1 MPTIIELA
9 KHAGV
14 SKTTISRYL
23 NGEAKGHISPETQKR
38 IKQAIEELNYRP
50 NDLARGLKK
59 KQTNVIGVI
68 TNDLTNVF
76 FLQMIK
82 GIEAEL
88 YRADYNMMVCNSAMS
103 IDREIELL
111 KMLDQK
117 RMDGIIVIGLN
128 MPAEH
133 VTKLGIHAPIVLFER
148 DAGKTGYDSI
158 KIDNKTG
165 VEMVMKHLI
174 QKGYKRIAHIEG
186 ARESVVSKERKEL
199 FYKTMQEA
207 GRTVRPEYVVAGNY
221 SMDQAYEA
229 MKQLCGLKVPPD
241 AVFCSNDLMA
251 FGAVRYLMEH
261 NYRIPDDMAVAGY
274 DDIDMA
280 AMLRPELTTVHQP
293 VLELARKGTRML
305 LNRIRQSKEIPEE
318 PQLIVL
324 TPSLVIRKTS

>member
-128 MPAEH
+128 MPVEH

-199 FYKTMQEA
+199 FSE
-207 GRTVRPEYVVAGNY
+207 
-221 SMDQAYEA
+221 S
-229 MKQLCGLKVPPD
+229 
-241 AVFCSNDLMA
+241 
-251 FGAVRYLMEH
+251 
-261 NYRIPDDMAVAGY
+261 DMF
-274 DDIDMA
+274 
-280 AMLRPELTTVHQP
+280 LL
-293 VLELARKGTRML
+293 VLECYNISCNNGL
-305 LNRIRQSKEIPEE
+305 
-318 PQLIVL
+318 
-324 TPSLVIRKTS
+324 

>member
-103 IDREIELL
+103 IDR
-111 KMLDQK
+111 
-117 RMDGIIVIGLN
+117 IV
-128 MPAEH
+128 E
-133 VTKLGIHAPIVLFER
+133 
-148 DAGKTGYDSI
+148 DAGS
-158 KIDNKTG
+158 
-165 VEMVMKHLI
+165 
-174 QKGYKRIAHIEG
+174 
-186 ARESVVSKERKEL
+186 
-199 FYKTMQEA
+199 EA
-207 GRTVRPEYVVAGNY
+207 NGW
-221 SMDQAYEA
+221 
-229 MKQLCGLKVPPD
+229 
-241 AVFCSNDLMA
+241 
-251 FGAVRYLMEH
+251 
-261 NYRIPDDMAVAGY
+261 NYRHRTEYAS
-274 DDIDMA
+274 
-280 AMLRPELTTVHQP
+280 RTC
-293 VLELARKGTRML
+293 
-305 LNRIRQSKEIPEE
+305 N
-318 PQLIVL
+318 
-324 TPSLVIRKTS
+324 